1 MNAHKTG
8 GDEANAVEAEQTVS
22 PLAAILAFIVSFLL
36 LQFVGGAILLTLGEG
51 FASPSFELLIAVA
64 PFSYMLLKHI
74 NIRRYIGSTVSPKI
88 IILGLAAGGMLL
100 FISIFAS
107 GVLTAIFGVSQAIEE
122 QNNTITN
129 LAASPLGLLSVLI
142 SLSLSGFCEEFTF
155 RAFLQN
161 SINRKYSFAPAL
173 IVSSLAFGLTHF
185 DPQVVHIVAA
195 FIAALFLGYV
205 YHRWN
210 SYVVSALAHS
220 TMNFIVFAIL
230 LLVH

>member
-1 MNAHKTG
+1 MNTHKIG
-8 GDEANAVEAEQTVS
+8 GDEAKAVEAEQTVS

-36 LQFVGGAILLTLGEG
+36 LQFVGAAILLTLGEG

-100 FISIFAS
+100 FINIFAS

-129 LAASPLGLLSVLI
+129 LAGSPLGLLSVLI

-161 SINRKYSFAPAL
+161 SINRKYSFPPAL

-185 DPQVVHIVAA
+185 DPQVVHIAAA

-220 TMNFIVFAIL
+220 TMNLIVFAIL

>member
-1 MNAHKTG
+1 MNTHKIR
-8 GDEANAVEAEQTVS
+8 GDEANTVETEQTVS

-36 LQFVGGAILLTLGEG
+36 LQFVGAAILFTLGEG

-74 NIRRYIGSTVSPKI
+74 NIRRYIGATVNPKI
-88 IILGLAAGGMLL
+88 IILGLAAGGMLF
-100 FISIFAS
+100 FINVFAS

-129 LAASPLGLLSVLI
+129 LAGSPLGLLSVLI

-161 SINRKYSFAPAL
+161 SMNRRYSFAPAL

-230 LLVH
+230 LLVR